1 MNIKASV
8 LGIFIFIIS
17 VSVSVAQELP
27 SSFTAPTSDIVF
39 NVKEIVI
46 SSDYTPEE
54 GGSVDSIMTPS
65 PADKIKQRLSDIFFA
80 TTKGADVLNFTI
92 TDASI
97 KEEHTKSD
105 SWFKR
110 GQFKYTANF
119 ALNMQLVDSKGKVI
133 ASAICKSWG
142 VRTISDNSSIEER
155 EKSLSDMT
163 DKLIDSLIVQVR
175 EETEK
180 GFAPYLKAK

>member
-8 LGIFIFIIS
+8 LGIFIFISSVSISAAQGIS
-17 VSVSVAQELP
+17 VP
-27 SSFTAPTSDIVF
+27 SAISASEIIF

-46 SSDYTPEE
+46 SSDYTPEDE
-54 GGSVDSIMTPS
+54 NSVDSIMTPS

-80 TTKGADVLNFTI
+80 TTEGTDVLNFTI
-92 TDASI
+92 TEASI

-110 GQFKYTANF
+110 GQFKYSANF

-133 ASAICKSWG
+133 VSAICKSWG
-142 VRTISDNSSIEER
+142 ARTISDNSSIEER

-163 DKLIDSLIVQVR
+163 DKLIDSLILQVR
-175 EETEK
+175 EESEK
-180 GFAPYLKAK
+180 GFKPYLKAK

>member
-17 VSVSVAQELP
+17 VSVSVAQEFP
-27 SSFTAPTSDIVF
+27 TPFAAPTSDIVF
-39 NVKEIVI
+39 NAKEIVI
-46 SSDYTPEE
+46 SSDYTSEE
-54 GGSVDSIMTPS
+54 ENSVDSIMTPS

-80 TTKGADVLNFTI
+80 TTKGTDVLNFTI

-119 ALNMQLVDSKGKVI
+119 H
-133 ASAICKSWG
+133 
-142 VRTISDNSSIEER
+142 RSI
-155 EKSLSDMT
+155 
-163 DKLIDSLIVQVR
+163 
-175 EETEK
+175 
-180 GFAPYLKAK
+180 FLKRYY

>member
-8 LGIFIFIIS
+8 LGIFIVAIS
-17 VSVSVAQELP
+17 VSASTAQELP
-27 SSFTAPTSDIVF
+27 TPFTTPTSDMVF
-39 NVKEIVI
+39 NAKEIVI
-46 SSDYTPEE
+46 SSDYTSEE
-54 GGSVDSIMTPS
+54 ENSVDSIMTPS

-80 TTKGADVLNFTI
+80 TTKGTDVLNFTI

-119 ALNMQLVDSKGKVI
+119 ALNMQLVDSKGKVV

-155 EKSLSDMT
+155 EKSLSNMT

-175 EETEK
+175 EEAEK